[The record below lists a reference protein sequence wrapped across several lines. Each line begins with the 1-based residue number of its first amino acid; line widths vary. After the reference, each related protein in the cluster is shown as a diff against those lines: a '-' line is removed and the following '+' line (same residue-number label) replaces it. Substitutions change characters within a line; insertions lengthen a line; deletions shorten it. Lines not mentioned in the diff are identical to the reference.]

1 MARKTD
7 DASRT
12 SALQQ
17 LKADLKTGQLKT
29 CYVLYGEEGYLRECY
44 VKMLVKKL
52 TDGPAGDFNYHRFTA
67 DTLTPEALAEA
78 VEAMPMMA
86 ERTLVQIDDVDL
98 FKQPEAARELYRTI
112 LSDIPDYCCV
122 ALVYDTVEFK
132 INGQMKKLAETLR
145 SKAQLVEFAK
155 RSERELSDWI
165 ARQLRK
171 HDKLISPKLCE
182 YLIFIT
188 DGMMSTLGGEIEKI
202 AAYAGGQEIQKSD
215 IDAVVIPALSAQ
227 TFDISNAI
235 ADGDYA
241 RALQKTQELLAMQE
255 SCIGILGAVGA
266 QIRRLCYAKTIAACG
281 KGQQT
286 LMELAKLQSFAAS
299 RTMAAANKLSAQFCR
314 KAVELCLTADEQM
327 KSSYDEPERILEL
340 LIMQLSAEARRG

>member
-7 DASRT
+7 DAACT

-29 CYVLYGEEGYLRECY
+29 LYVLYGEEGYLRECY
-44 VKMLVKKL
+44 EKLLVKKL

-86 ERTLVQIDDVDL
+86 DRTLVQIDDVDL
-98 FKQPEAARELYRTI
+98 FKQPESQRGLYRAI
-112 LSDIPDYCCV
+112 LDDIPDYCCV
-122 ALVYDTVEFK
+122 VLVYDTVEFK
-132 INGQMKKLAETLR
+132 INGQMKKLAETLKT
-145 SKAQLVEFAK
+145 KAQLVAFAK

-171 HDKLISPKLCE
+171 HEKTIQPRLCE

-202 AAYAGGQEIQKSD
+202 AAYASGPEIQKSD

-235 ADGDYA
+235 ANGDYA
-241 RALQKTQELLAMQE
+241 LALEKTQTLFAMQE
-255 SCIGILGAVGA
+255 SCIGILGAIGA
-266 QIRRLCYAKTIAACG
+266 QIRRLYYAKTVAASG
-281 KGQQT
+281 KGQQA
-286 LMELAKLQSFAAS
+286 LMSLTGMQSYAAS
-299 RTMAAANKLSAQFCR
+299 RTMSAAGKLSAEFCR
-314 KAVELCLTADEQM
+314 KAVELCLAADEQM
-327 KSSYDEPERILEL
+327 KSSYDDPERILEL
-340 LIMQLSAEARRG
+340 FIVQLSAEARRG